1 MDRGMDGMG
10 DRGRGM
16 EDKGRERGMGIEG
29 EREIDG
35 DRGRERDGDRGRE
48 GWG

>member
-1 MDRGMDGMG
+1 MGIEGEREMGIEGERDG
-10 DRGRGM
+10 DRGRGV

-29 EREIDG
+29 ERE
-35 DRGRERDGDRGRE
+35 